1 MIIKAGHLRRGVLR
15 SSSGMTGASP
25 AIVAPWEGASRSRDG
40 ERGSAVIV
48 GVIAI
53 ALLLVLFD
61 GATNLVL
68 DEYAKGALR
77 TAVDE
82 AAQAGAAAG
91 GSLAACE
98 DEAARVRGG
107 LLHGGFGAHVSVT
120 CGVVDGGAGTGGMM
134 VASASGS
141 LPSLLP
147 AVPGLRIAVRGVSVL
162 QGRPPQ

>member
-1 MIIKAGHLRRGVLR
+1 MITRARQLRRGALR
-15 SSSGMTGASP
+15 SSSGTMGSSP
-25 AIVAPWEGASRSRDG
+25 PVAARWESTSPFRHG
-40 ERGSAVIV
+40 ERGSTVIV

-82 AAQAGAAAG
+82 AARAGAAAG
-91 GSLAACE
+91 GSPAACE

-107 LLHGGFGAHVSVT
+107 LLRGDFGAHVSVT
-120 CGVVDGGAGTGGMM
+120 CGVVEGGAGAGGLM
-134 VASASGS
+134 VAFASGS

-147 AVPGLRIAVRGVSVL
+147 AVPRLRIAVRGVSVL

>member
-1 MIIKAGHLRRGVLR
+1 M
-15 SSSGMTGASP
+15 
-25 AIVAPWEGASRSRDG
+25 
-40 ERGSAVIV
+40 IV
-48 GVIAI
+48 GVIAV

-68 DEYAKGALR
+68 DEYAKGAMR

-82 AAQAGAAAG
+82 AARAGAAAG

-98 DEAARVRGG
+98 DEAARVRSG
-107 LLHGGFGAHVSVT
+107 LLRGGYGADVMVS
-120 CGVVDGGAGTGGMM
+120 CGVVDGGAGTGGLM

-147 AVPGLRIAVRGVSVL
+147 AVPRLRIVVRGVSVL
-162 QGRPPQ
+162 QGQPAQ

>member
-1 MIIKAGHLRRGVLR
+1 M
-15 SSSGMTGASP
+15 
-25 AIVAPWEGASRSRDG
+25 
-40 ERGSAVIV
+40 IV
-48 GVIAI
+48 GVIAV

-82 AAQAGAAAG
+82 AARAGAAAG

-98 DEAARVRGG
+98 DEAARVRSG
-107 LLHGGFGAHVSVT
+107 LLRGGYGAHVRVS
-120 CGVVDGGAGTGGMM
+120 CGVVDGGAGTGGLM

-147 AVPGLRIAVRGVSVL
+147 AVPRLRIAVRGVSVL
-162 QGRPPQ
+162 QGQPAQ

>member
-1 MIIKAGHLRRGVLR
+1 M
-15 SSSGMTGASP
+15 
-25 AIVAPWEGASRSRDG
+25 
-40 ERGSAVIV
+40 IV
-48 GVIAI
+48 GVIAV

-82 AAQAGAAAG
+82 AARAGAAAG

-98 DEAARVRGG
+98 DESARVRSG
-107 LLHGGFGAHVSVT
+107 LLRGGYGADVMVS
-120 CGVVDGGAGTGGMM
+120 CGVVDGGAGTGGLM

-147 AVPGLRIAVRGVSVL
+147 AVPRLRIVVRGVSVL
-162 QGRPPQ
+162 QGQPAQ